1 MIPERNSDERIV
13 SSSVMDECSLNRT
26 LSGEIKGP
34 GMLLEP
40 NTVVEG
46 SSNQVVNAVTL
57 DPVLIKPLIEEYSQ
71 QLVEA
76 VKLHLSSIK

>member
-1 MIPERNSDERIV
+1 M
-13 SSSVMDECSLNRT
+13 SSSVIESLDECSLNRT
-26 LSGEIKGP
+26 LSGELKGP
-34 GMLLEP
+34 AILLEP
-40 NTVVEG
+40 DTVIEG
-46 SSNQVVNAVTL
+46 SSNQAVNAVTL